1 MSNTNTVSTPPGRG
15 PSGRTMTLDF
25 QIVTTVKT
33 ELSRRLPS
41 DLVTLVLEFANWA
54 NTELKRAWLEE
65 YSRFAK
71 LIPEFYRPDSYF
83 NILATAHNLR
93 ERNRL
98 IHPRLHRGPGEPND
112 VRNLRFSLEAPQGM
126 AQIEPDYA
134 SCLHPTTIY
143 GGGGTA
149 TILSWRDAWLAH
161 FLRNRTDNSNGV
173 SHPFVVRKQ
182 KRKRA
187 AKKERDIH
195 LFIMAVSVA
204 IGLGLGLATPYCT
217 I

>member
-1 MSNTNTVSTPPGRG
+1 MSTDY
-15 PSGRTMTLDF
+15 TM
-25 QIVTTVKT
+25 VTTVKT
-33 ELSRRLPS
+33 EFARRLPS

-126 AQIEPDYA
+126 AQIEPYYA
-134 SCLHPTTIY
+134 SCLHEAALPP
-143 GGGGTA
+143 
-149 TILSWRDAWLAH
+149 
-161 FLRNRTDNSNGV
+161 FLNGEM
-173 SHPFVVRKQ
+173 P
-182 KRKRA
+182 
-187 AKKERDIH
+187 
-195 LFIMAVSVA
+195 
-204 IGLGLGLATPYCT
+204 G
-217 I
+217 